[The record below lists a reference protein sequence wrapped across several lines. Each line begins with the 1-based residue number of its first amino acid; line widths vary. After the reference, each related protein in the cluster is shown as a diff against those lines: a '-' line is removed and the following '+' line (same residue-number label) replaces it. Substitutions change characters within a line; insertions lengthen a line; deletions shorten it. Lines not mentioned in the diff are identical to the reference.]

1 MKKIFS
7 NIALFVVV
15 IVGAAILGFGAAA
28 ILGPG
33 PLKSDNSDIDA
44 EPPRPNIFIDL
55 QQNEQPDEDAA
66 PTEQP
71 EPDVD

>member
-1 MKKIFS
+1 MKKVLS

-15 IVGAAILGFGAAA
+15 IVGAAILGFGVAA

-33 PLKSDNSDIDA
+33 PLKNDNSDIDD
-44 EPPRPNIFIDL
+44 EPPRPNIFADM
-55 QQNEQPDEDAA
+55 QPNEDET

-71 EPDVD
+71 GPDEDP